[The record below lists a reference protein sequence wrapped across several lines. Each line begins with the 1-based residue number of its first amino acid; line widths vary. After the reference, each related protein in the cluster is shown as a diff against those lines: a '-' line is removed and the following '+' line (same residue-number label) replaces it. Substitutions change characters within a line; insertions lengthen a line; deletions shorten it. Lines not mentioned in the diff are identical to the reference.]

1 MKLACF
7 LNNIVAGFRIFFSS
21 NVSKSLYLLCSF
33 NKFYF
38 DFIYFTFNFLDL
50 VSQDANLNSLGSF
63 PVYPIL

>member
-1 MKLACF
+1 MKFACF
-7 LNNIVAGFRIFFSS
+7 LNNIVAGFGIFSS